1 MHCISLCE
9 YVNIT
14 ASFYQNN
21 SWPSLVDVDVA
32 VAAAAAV
39 DEDAPGGHGG

>member
-1 MHCISLCE
+1 MHCISLCA
-9 YVNIT
+9 NIT

-32 VAAAAAV
+32 VAAAV